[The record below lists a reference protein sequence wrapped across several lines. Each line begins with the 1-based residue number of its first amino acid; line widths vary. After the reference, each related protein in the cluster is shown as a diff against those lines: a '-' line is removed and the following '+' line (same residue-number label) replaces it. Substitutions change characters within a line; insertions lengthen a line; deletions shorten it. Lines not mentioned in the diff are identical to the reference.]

1 MTAIKRFC
9 CEYARVKKYFYNLI
23 NAMIMNV
30 LLSLVIL
37 LSSWFIGVPSA
48 RAKPVR
54 SEVSLGTIVCFSG
67 GREILRKQ
75 IVSGPFADEYKFA
88 HEVKV
93 KDETGEHSLNFTGG
107 LCIIDRGVTSVPK
120 KLAMTDKLSCY
131 SGANNMVTFEVYGR
145 ETTVDEYVEGR
156 TFLAQARG
164 DAFSTDSM
172 HEYLVFGN
180 EACIGTETSN

>member
-1 MTAIKRFC
+1 M
-9 CEYARVKKYFYNLI
+9 I
-23 NAMIMNV
+23 NV
-30 LLSLVIL
+30 CLCLVIL
-37 LSSWFIGVPSA
+37 FYSWFVAVPA
-48 RAKPVR
+48 ATAKVR
-54 SEVSLGTIVCFSG
+54 LQASSGTIVCFSG

-75 IVSGPFADEYKFA
+75 MVSGPFADEYKFA

-120 KLAMTDKLSCY
+120 LAMTDKLSCY
-131 SGANNMVTFEVYGR
+131 SGANDVVTFEVYGR

-156 TFLAQARG
+156 TFLAQAKG
-164 DAFSTDSM
+164 NAFDSDDI

-180 EACIGTETSN
+180 EACIGIETNK

>member
-1 MTAIKRFC
+1 
-9 CEYARVKKYFYNLI
+9 
-23 NAMIMNV
+23 MIMNV
-30 LLSLVIL
+30 LLCLVIL
-37 LSSWFIGVPSA
+37 LCSWFAAVPSA
-48 RAKPVR
+48 EGKPVK
-54 SEVSLGTIVCFSG
+54 SEVSSGTIVCFSG
-67 GREILRKQ
+67 GREILREQ

-93 KDETGEHSLNFTGG
+93 KDETGEHSLNFIGG
-107 LCIIDRGVTSVPK
+107 LCIIDRGVRSMP
-120 KLAMTDKLSCY
+120 KLAVTDNLSCY
-131 SGANNMVTFEVYGR
+131 SGPNNIVSFEVYGR

-156 TFLAQARG
+156 TFLAQAHG

>member
-1 MTAIKRFC
+1 
-9 CEYARVKKYFYNLI
+9 
-23 NAMIMNV
+23 MNV
-30 LLSLVIL
+30 LLCLVIL
-37 LSSWFIGVPSA
+37 FYSWFIGVPSA
-48 RAKPVR
+48 MAKQLR
-54 SEVSLGTIVCFSG
+54 SQAAGTIVCFSG

-75 IVSGPFADEYKFA
+75 LVSGPFADEYKFA

-107 LCIIDRGVTSVPK
+107 LCIIDRGVASAPK
-120 KLAMTDKLSCY
+120 LTISDNLNCY
-131 SGANNMVTFEVYGR
+131 SGANNIVTFEVYGR

-164 DAFSTDSM
+164 DAMASDSI

-180 EACIGTETSN
+180 EACIGIENK